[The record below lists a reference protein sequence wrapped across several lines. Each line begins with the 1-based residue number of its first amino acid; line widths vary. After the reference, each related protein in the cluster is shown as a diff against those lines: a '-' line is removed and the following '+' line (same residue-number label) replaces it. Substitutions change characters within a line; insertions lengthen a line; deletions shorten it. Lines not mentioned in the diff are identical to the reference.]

1 MPNIGDSST
10 YLKRDSIGVDS
21 ILKCDF
27 HRSMTAQASI
37 YIAEMK

>member
-1 MPNIGDSST
+1 MLNTGDSST
-10 YLKRDSIGVDS
+10 YLKRDSIGGDS
-21 ILKCDF
+21 NLKYDF